1 MQEHSFHQEGS
12 DVGRSPDSRKDN
24 QSGQAEMGE
33 PVRPEQV
40 ETYPADFK
48 DSIVQSLSKNVL
60 NMGNQ
65 IRALSDENARL
76 KAEVSMLEGRVRYWK
91 IEAECDHGRW
101 LRCLEDL
108 EHLRNLK

>member
-1 MQEHSFHQEGS
+1 MQKHSLHQEGS
-12 DVGRSPDSRKDN
+12 DLGGSPKGREGNP
-24 QSGQAEMGE
+24 SGQAEMGE
-33 PVRPEQV
+33 SVRPEQV
-40 ETYPADFK
+40 EAYPADVK

-65 IRALSDENARL
+65 IRALADENARL
-76 KAEVSMLEGRVRYWK
+76 KAEVEMLEGRVRYWK

>member
-1 MQEHSFHQEGS
+1 MQEHSFHKEGS
-12 DVGRSPDSRKDN
+12 DLGGSPEGRKDYA
-24 QSGQAEMGE
+24 SGQAEMGK

-40 ETYPADFK
+40 ETYPADVK

-65 IRALSDENARL
+65 IRALAKENARL
-76 KAEVSMLEGRVRYWK
+76 KAEVEMLEGRVRYWK

-108 EHLRNLK
+108 EHMRNLK